1 MPKRV
6 SIGGKMQKSA
16 IDIAHRNWVRALLDV
31 GFDKV
36 EAEKIA
42 KMKAQAGAPHERR
55 DSGTSQP
62 ARRKAFG

>member
-1 MPKRV
+1 M

-31 GFDKV
+31 GFDRF

-42 KMKAQAGAPHERR
+42 KMKARAGAPHDRR
-55 DSGTSQP
+55 DTEKSQS